1 MMSDDIVTQLT
12 NDIAFRLRLQA
23 KISNL
28 YEIQHPHMV
37 RVPTIYE
44 EAADEIER
52 LRKMLDDVLERGNK
66 DNERQLDIV
75 RKVED
80 DRDRWKKA
88 AELMYEKANPMGAPI
103 CDCNVCKEYKY
114 LAEGNIKM
122 DYPTEVKHKYQY
134 LYDRE
139 EYWIVMADI
148 DGCLHKVGASFI
160 SKDEAKQYVEWRNDQ
175 DYKKE
180 NNG

>member
-1 MMSDDIVTQLT
+1 MSDDIVT
-12 NDIAFRLRLQA
+12 RLR
-23 KISNL
+23 
-28 YEIQHPHMV
+28 
-37 RVPTIYE
+37 E
-44 EAADEIER
+44 EANAWQR
-52 LRKMLDDVLERGNK
+52 VAHLLY
-66 DNERQLDIV
+66 QQ
-75 RKVED
+75 
-80 DRDRWKKA
+80 
-88 AELMYEKANPMGAPI
+88 ANPKGAPL
-103 CDCNVCKEYKY
+103 CDCSCCQEYKY

-122 DYPTEVKHKYQY
+122 DYRTEFKTKYQY

-139 EYWIVMADI
+139 EYWVVMADA